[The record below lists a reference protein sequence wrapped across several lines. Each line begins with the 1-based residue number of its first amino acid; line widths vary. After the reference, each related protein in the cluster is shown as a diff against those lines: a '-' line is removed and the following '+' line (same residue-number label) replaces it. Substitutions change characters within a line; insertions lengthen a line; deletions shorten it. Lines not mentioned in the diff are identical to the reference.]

1 MADRWLKTNCL
12 LASAI
17 AFWLAAL
24 SPLPKIG
31 KGASYSLAMVAI
43 VQLVQES
50 RRLMISDARRGA
62 LQAMNQELEQV
73 EIALHTQQQEQ
84 ALYEIYGATATY
96 SPEVKT
102 ELTKSLEHLYAED
115 SAESISETS
124 TYTNQKNLYL
134 AVKALMEVGCNETY
148 IIEKVLKKGGR
159 NWDEGHKMLQ
169 ELLQSGRENEW

>member
-1 MADRWLKTNCL
+1 MANRWVKTNCL

-31 KGASYSLAMVAI
+31 KGISYSFAI
-43 VQLVQES
+43 TAVVQLVGES
-50 RRLMISDARRGA
+50 RRLMIQDARRGA

-84 ALYEIYGATATY
+84 ALYEIYGAAPTY
-96 SPEVKT
+96 PPEVKT
-102 ELTKSLEHLYAED
+102 ELTKSLEHLYRED
-115 SAESISETS
+115 SAEHLTPTS
-124 TYTNQKNLYL
+124 TSTSQKSLYL

-159 NWDEGHKMLQ
+159 NWDEGYKMLQ

>member
-1 MADRWLKTNCL
+1 MASRWLKTNCL

-31 KGASYSLAMVAI
+31 KGISYSLAIVAV

-84 ALYEIYGATATY
+84 ALYEIYGAPTY
-96 SPEVKT
+96 TPEVKD
-102 ELTKSLEHLYAED
+102 ELTKSLEHLYTEG
-115 SAESISETS
+115 SAEQTTS
-124 TYTNQKNLYL
+124 TSTSTSQKMVYL
-134 AVKALMEVGCNETY
+134 AVKALLESGCNETY

-159 NWDEGHKMLQ
+159 NWEEGHRMLQ
-169 ELLQSGRENEW
+169 ELLQLGKQNEW

>member
-1 MADRWLKTNCL
+1 MANRWVKTNCL

-31 KGASYSLAMVAI
+31 KGISYSLAITAV
-43 VQLVQES
+43 VQLVGES
-50 RRLMISDARRGA
+50 RRLMIQDARRGA

-96 SPEVKT
+96 TPSVKD

-115 SAESISETS
+115 SAESISQTS
-124 TYTNQKNLYL
+124 TSTSQKILYL
-134 AVKALMEVGCNETY
+134 AVKALLETGCNETY

-159 NWDEGHKMLQ
+159 NWDEGHSMLQ